1 MKRVFL
7 CGNKLTFCKD
17 EWIFYQMLDT
27 ILIKFQEFANLFK
40 ASNLEKHNFKTI
52 ALKNVN
58 FRAKKL
64 TIFAELQLLL
74 FN

>member
-1 MKRVFL
+1 MF
-7 CGNKLTFCKD
+7 D
-17 EWIFYQMLDT
+17 A
-27 ILIKFQEFANLFK
+27 ILINFQEFANLFK
-40 ASNLEKHNFKTI
+40 VNNLEKRNFKTI